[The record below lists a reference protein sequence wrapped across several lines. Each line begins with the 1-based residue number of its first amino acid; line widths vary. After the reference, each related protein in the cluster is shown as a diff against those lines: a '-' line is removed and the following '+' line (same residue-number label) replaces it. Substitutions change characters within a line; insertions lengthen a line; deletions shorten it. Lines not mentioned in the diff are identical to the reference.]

1 MMAGGKG
8 RGGVNQGNAFQAY
21 QDFSSFEDDT
31 PNVAPAAFPVNNGG
45 FGGQTVL
52 IRGFDLECF
61 R

>member
-31 PNVAPAAFPVNNGG
+31 PNVAPAAFPVNN
-45 FGGQTVL
+45 
-52 IRGFDLECF
+52 EC